1 MSTKKRSRRKRI
13 HLYLLDDNTNSFEY
27 VINVLVHVCNMNALQ
42 AEQCALLTHST
53 GKSHIY
59 TSLNGVEA
67 LVTYETLL
75 KSGLNIQLNTK
86 KL

>member
-1 MSTKKRSRRKRI
+1 MSTKKQPRRKRL

-53 GKSHIY
+53 GKSHIH
-59 TSLNGVEA
+59 TSLNGMETIVI
-67 LVTYETLL
+67 YETLL
-75 KSGLNIQLNTK
+75 RSGLNIELSKK